1 MRRMTIVALV
11 IVALAL
17 PSAALAADPR
27 HPDWPCRQI
36 KVTNLSIVAFWTGP
50 AIDQIGDAWQK
61 DPTVQDLVLR
71 LAARRT
77 PVEEAEKAAGDF
89 VTGTADEKQRKATL
103 LFAGLFAVLSRERS
117 QVMDG
122 IERYVHRQQEL
133 RDKIQGEITE
143 LRQAEDANQD
153 AAATEK
159 LGEQVAWDTRIF
171 DDRRRAVAYVCDVPA
186 TIERRLFALSRAI
199 QQALE

>member
-1 MRRMTIVALV
+1 MRRMTIAALV
-11 IVALAL
+11 IGTLAL
-17 PSAALAADPR
+17 PGAAWAADPR
-27 HPDWPCRQI
+27 HPEWPCRQI

-50 AIDQIGDAWQK
+50 AIDQVGDAWQK

-77 PVEEAEKAAGDF
+77 PVEAAEKTAGDF
-89 VTGTADEKQRKATL
+89 ITGTAEEKQRKATL

-122 IERYVHRQQEL
+122 IQRYVQRQQEL
-133 RDKIQGEITE
+133 RDKIQAEITE

-186 TIERRLFALSRAI
+186 TIERRLFVLGRAI